1 PPSTAPWPPPASS
14 PRSSRTTR
22 RPTARWWSPKAC
34 APSWADARSSWSR
47 AEMTPDASGPDDTP
61 TDRTPAPPRR
71 RAGHRAPL
79 LSALRRRRST
89 QRPGEAETLPDMEA
103 TTRMTDLETART
115 RLDTHLREL
124 AGQDLLLCLD
134 IDGTLVDHDGT

>member
-1 PPSTAPWPPPASS
+1 MP
-14 PRSSRTTR
+14 
-22 RPTARWWSPKAC
+22 
-34 APSWADARSSWSR
+34 
-47 AEMTPDASGPDDTP
+47 PDAPGPDDTP

-71 RAGHRAPL
+71 RAGHLASL

-134 IDGTLVDHDGT
+134 IDGTLVDHDGTMTDRKRVVEGKSVRREGRR